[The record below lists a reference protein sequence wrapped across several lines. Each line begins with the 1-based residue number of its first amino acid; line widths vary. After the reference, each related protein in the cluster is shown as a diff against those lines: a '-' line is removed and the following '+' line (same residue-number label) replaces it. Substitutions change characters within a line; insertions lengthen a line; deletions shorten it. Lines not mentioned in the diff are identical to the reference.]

1 MIYAGFWR
9 RLGALLLD
17 CGILIP
23 TFGLE
28 YWGSHYRSYY
38 AYAFLPN
45 LLFSLYYNV
54 YLVRRLGGTPGKWL
68 AGLKICKP
76 DGSNIGYREA
86 TLRFLP
92 ELLTSLPL
100 SIGMVFAALNMTD
113 FEYSSLSGFDRLFH
127 MPVPFWYQSVTIVGL
142 VWFLSE
148 LLVMMN
154 NKRRRALHDF
164 IAGTVVILRDP
175 WLPQAVS
182 SSEALLK
189 ERLHRA

>member
-1 MIYAGFWR
+1 
-9 RLGALLLD
+9 
-17 CGILIP
+17 
-23 TFGLE
+23 LE
-28 YWGSHYRSYY
+28 YWGGSHYRLYY
-38 AYAFLPN
+38 LYAFLPT

-100 SIGMVFAALNMTD
+100 SIGVVVTTLNMTD
-113 FEYSSLSGFDRLFH
+113 FDYSSLSGFDRLVH
-127 MPVPFWYQSVTIVGL
+127 MPIPFWYQSLSIFGL

-154 NKRRRALHDF
+154 NKKRRALHDF

-175 WLPQAVS
+175 WSPKAVS
-182 SSEALLK
+182 SSEALLR
-189 ERLHRA
+189 ERLDRA

>member
-1 MIYAGFWR
+1 V
-9 RLGALLLD
+9 
-17 CGILIP
+17 P
-23 TFGLE
+23 
-28 YWGSHYRSYY
+28 
-38 AYAFLPN
+38 
-45 LLFSLYYNV
+45 
-54 YLVRRLGGTPGKWL
+54 RLGGTPGKWL

-92 ELLTSLPL
+92 ELLASSLL
-100 SIGMVFAALNMTD
+100 SIGVVFAALNMSD
-113 FEYSSLSGFDRLFH
+113 FEYSSLSGFDRLFR
-127 MPVPFWYQSVTIVGL
+127 MPVPFWYQSLNIVGL
-142 VWFLSE
+142 VWFSSD
-148 LLVMMN
+148 LLVMIN

-189 ERLHRA
+189 ERLNRA